1 MTSVKCMEDI
11 FTGCR
16 SPFRDSNGYVV
27 TNQTTFRKCKV
38 VSGFFSPKTKN
49 ILLLCDVKYE
59 ATHIDKQKNILDI
72 CITTALL
79 ANAFTLLNNIFTF
92 IDIKKIYIIQ

>member
-27 TNQTTFRKCKV
+27 TYQTTFRKCKV

-59 ATHIDKQKNILDI
+59 DIL
-72 CITTALL
+72 T
-79 ANAFTLLNNIFTF
+79 N
-92 IDIKKIYIIQ
+92 KKIFWTYYYRFTSKCLYITQQHFYIY